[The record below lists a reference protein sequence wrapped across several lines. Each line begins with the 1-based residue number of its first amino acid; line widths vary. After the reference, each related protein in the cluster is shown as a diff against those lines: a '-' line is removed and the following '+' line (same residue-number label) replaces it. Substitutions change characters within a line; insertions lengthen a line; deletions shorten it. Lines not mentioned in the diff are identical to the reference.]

1 VTCPTCGGGMNRL
14 CRDGARVHHWCPAC
28 GTRRVVCGYGPTGE
42 PVTEDAVPELVR
54 ACRAFEARHR
64 ADADRSV
71 SVALAFQW
79 GDVAGCLGAGG
90 GGTPDVAGLRALVL
104 KLADRLTICSEL
116 LGRCAER
123 RGV

>member
-1 VTCPTCGGGMNRL
+1 VNCPTCGGGMRRL
-14 CRDGARVHHWCPAC
+14 CVVEGRAHFHCGRC
-28 GTRRVVCGYGPTGE
+28 GTCRVVCGYGPTGE

-79 GDVAGCLGAGG
+79 GDVAGCITGG
-90 GGTPDVAGLRALVL
+90 KP
-104 KLADRLTICSEL
+104 
-116 LGRCAER
+116 
-123 RGV
+123 

>member
-1 VTCPTCGGGMNRL
+1 VNCPTCGGGMR
-14 CRDGARVHHWCPAC
+14 RVGVISGRVYRHCERC
-28 GTRRVVCGYGPTGE
+28 GTLRVVCGYGPTGE

-79 GDVAGCLGAGG
+79 GGIAGCITGG
-90 GGTPDVAGLRALVL
+90 GA
-104 KLADRLTICSEL
+104 
-116 LGRCAER
+116 
-123 RGV
+123 